1 MKDTLTKYIIAVKY
15 LRNFIWSYLKT
26 FNEFK
31 FRWMEFFTDWF
42 IDDCFF
48 ATENTERHLKIDN
61 DYKEGFQSIYELF
74 SLERVD

>member
-1 MKDTLTKYIIAVKY
+1 
-15 LRNFIWSYLKT
+15 
-26 FNEFK
+26 
-31 FRWMEFFTDWF
+31 MEFFTDWF